1 MNTKTKWILGV
12 VILVLAVWIIVSQL
26 GVGANKGEIRIG
38 MISILSGEYSVVGEN
53 FRNGALLAVE
63 HYNAAHPDNPVTFIP
78 EDDGFDSKKALS
90 AYQKLTGID
99 RINALI
105 NVSTPSIGAIYDLV
119 TKTDIPVIQGG
130 EQPAE
135 PTDDNVFQILPGNI
149 EAERQLGVYLKAQGF
164 SAPAIVYTQNDAI
177 IRFKNAV
184 IEGYGGQVKEFPI
197 SATEKD
203 YRTHVLKT
211 PAANADVVVLLM
223 FPEPGALF
231 LQEYLKQ
238 QQKLPQLAFDANFQ
252 SGFLD
257 YQRILGNLNVLNGSI
272 VSAIVT
278 VVSALFKNDYKQR
291 FQADPGFM
299 SDVGYDATNL
309 LIETYSSD
317 GAKWINNVKKASFKG
332 VGGTVQFDSIGVRKP
347 QVEMVRIVNGS
358 LPN

>member
-12 VILVLAVWIIVSQL
+12 VVLIIAVWVVISQS
-26 GVGANKGEIRIG
+26 GVGNNKGEIRIG

-63 HYNAAHPDNPVTFIP
+63 QYNAINPDNKVVFIP

-99 RINALI
+99 QINALI

-119 TKTDIPVIQGG
+119 TKTNIPVIQGG
-130 EQPAE
+130 EQPTE
-135 PTDDNVFQILPGNI
+135 PTADNVFQILPGNI
-149 EAERQLGVYLKAQGF
+149 ESERQLGAYLKAQGF
-164 SAPAIVYTQNDAI
+164 LSPAIVYTQNDAI

-184 IEGYGGQVKEFPI
+184 LEGYGKPAKEFPI

-203 YRTHVLKT
+203 FRTHVLKT
-211 PAANADVVVLLM
+211 SAANADVVVLLM

-257 YQRILGNLNVLNGSI
+257 YQRILGNLKVLDGSI
-272 VSAIVT
+272 VSTIKIIV
-278 VVSALFKNDYKQR
+278 SDQFKNDYKNR

-299 SDVGYDATNL
+299 SDVGYDALNL
-309 LIETYSSD
+309 LIKTYSSN
-317 GAKWINNVKKASFKG
+317 GEKWIENVRRVSFGG
-332 VGGTVQFDSIGVRKP
+332 VGGTIQFDSIGVRKP